1 MNKGNIYITSRS
13 PTEILKAYRDE
24 FEEGFALFL
33 RCRSEEIV
41 AGCSMVLTLVGR
53 IKNPH
58 NSLMEVLGRALNDMV
73 IEVCT
78 YVHLHIG
85 ILELSDNT

>member
-58 NSLMEVLGRALNDMV
+58 NSIMEVLGRALNDMV
-73 IEVCT
+73 IEVYIIHV
-78 YVHLHIG
+78 YVHKYIY
-85 ILELSDNT
+85 ILEF